1 MRLDEHVVLGKSV
14 LSNIGQRRERLMA
27 EVFEAVRQVLPP
39 YVLLQWHER
48 SMHHESQLV

>member
-27 EVFEAVRQVLPP
+27 EVFEAVRHVLPP
-39 YVLLQWHER
+39 CLVLRWHER
-48 SMHHESQLV
+48 SMHYVRQLV